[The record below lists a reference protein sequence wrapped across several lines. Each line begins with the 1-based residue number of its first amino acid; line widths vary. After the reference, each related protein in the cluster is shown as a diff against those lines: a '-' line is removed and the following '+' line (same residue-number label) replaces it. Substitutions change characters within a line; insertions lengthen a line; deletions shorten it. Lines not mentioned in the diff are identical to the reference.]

1 MYACLSIKICFKK
14 TLHVCNN
21 FSIIAHILPY
31 KGALMNTVH
40 TFFRNIVYSVI
51 LFSLILIVSCA
62 GGVTF
67 SPINGFSDEAN
78 SQIKEFLV
86 KMEDY
91 QGRKLAVFDG
101 DGTVFGQ
108 APHYLADECL
118 YMYAADHP
126 KRKPGII
133 DKMKTQSNVSLPY
146 VQNRV
151 HYLSGLTLEEV
162 RNMGDACYK
171 KHYNNKIYQPMKQLI
186 GILMKNG
193 FEVWVVTASPEAL
206 YQKFL
211 SRELGIPITNVVG
224 VKSVIKNG
232 VITDQ
237 MVQPVPQDHGKMYAI
252 ETFVQDRPQLVAGN
266 SRGDKE
272 MIEYSSGLKI
282 MVNPDRHVAPDQDMS
297 MADYAKKHNWLT
309 IDIRD
314 VPPEDFPSISSKEF
328 NIRVNKSRKS
338 AD

>member
-1 MYACLSIKICFKK
+1 MRFAIIVTRKSAYA
-14 TLHVCNN
+14 
-21 FSIIAHILPY
+21 
-31 KGALMNTVH
+31 
-40 TFFRNIVYSVI
+40 I
-51 LFSLILIVSCA
+51 LFLILLATMACSGVSF
-62 GGVTF
+62 T
-67 SPINGFSDEAN
+67 PIEGFSDEAN
-78 SQIKEFLV
+78 GKIKEFLHSM
-86 KMEDY
+86 KDY

-126 KRKPGII
+126 ERKPGII

-162 RNMGDACYK
+162 RNLGDACFR
-171 KHYNNKIYQPMKQLI
+171 KHYSNKIYRPMKELI
-186 GILMKNG
+186 GILMDNG
-193 FEVWVVTASPEAL
+193 FEVWVVTASPEAM

-224 VKSVIKNG
+224 VKSVIKKG

-272 MIEYSSGLKI
+272 MIQYSSGLKI
-282 MVNPDRHVAPDQDMS
+282 MVNPDRHVARDQDMS

-314 VPPEDFPSISSKEF
+314 VPPEDFPGISSKKY
-328 NIRVNKSRKS
+328 NIRINKSNNA